1 MTLEVKPWNE
11 LSRKE
16 INDIF
21 SLRSEV
27 FIVEQECAYQ
37 DVDGKDK
44 QADHVMLHVD
54 NELVGYTRVFPENT
68 YFKEASFGRAVVK
81 KNHRGEG
88 YGHLLVDKSLEHL
101 KAKKQSPIKI
111 SAQSYLKEF
120 YSSHGFIVKG
130 DEYMEDGIPH
140 TAMYLDLWEKNIVKF
155 VKTRFLQCLESNI
168 NQIKNG
174 FLFVSSAWFLLKQT
188 THSINMGGPG
198 KNRKTTQNFQNHNQ
212 NNKQLHIYFF

>member
-37 DVDGKDK
+37 DVDGKDEK
-44 QADHVMLHVD
+44 ADHVMLYVD

-81 KNHRGEG
+81 KKYRGEG
-88 YGHLLVDKSLEHL
+88 YGHLSELFKTARNIYCVANCSFTARLT
-101 KAKKQSPIKI
+101 I
-111 SAQSYLKEF
+111 SHF
-120 YSSHGFIVKG
+120 
-130 DEYMEDGIPH
+130 
-140 TAMYLDLWEKNIVKF
+140 
-155 VKTRFLQCLESNI
+155 
-168 NQIKNG
+168 
-174 FLFVSSAWFLLKQT
+174 
-188 THSINMGGPG
+188 
-198 KNRKTTQNFQNHNQ
+198 TQNCCTSMNANPYSQRVNV
-212 NNKQLHIYFF
+212 LI